1 MITDLMKSFFD
12 QMPGACGCKDL
23 NSVFMYANQEYINII
38 GLNHKEDIKGRTDFD
53 MPCDTINAA
62 SLFQEQDKKVIQ
74 SLQKMRILDIHPF
87 AGQIWKAYIFT
98 KTPLMD
104 GNQCIGTI
112 FHGADITNTASL
124 EIGSLLARTKVEGV
138 SNNLIG
144 QNSYMLNHSFN
155 DIKLTDRQSEVLFY
169 LLRGKTAKQI
179 SHYLHIPTR
188 TVDDYIEQL
197 RYQFNAQ
204 NKHELIDLALSYGFL
219 NTIPESIF
227 RTQLSVEL
235 KDD

>member
-1 MITDLMKSFFD
+1 MISDHMKSFFD
-12 QMPGACGCKDL
+12 QMPGVCGCKDL
-23 NSVFMYANQEYINII
+23 DSVFMHANQDYVDII
-38 GLNHKEDIKGRTDFD
+38 GLNHKEDIIGRTDFD

-62 SLFQEQDKKVIQ
+62 SMFREQDKRVIH

-104 GNQCIGTI
+104 GDQCIGTI
-112 FHGADITNTASL
+112 FHGADITNAASL
-124 EIGSLLARTKVEGV
+124 EIGSLLARTKIEGV
-138 SNNLIG
+138 NNNLIG
-144 QNSYMLNHSFN
+144 QDSYMLSQSFN

-179 SHYLHIPTR
+179 GQYLNISAR
-188 TVDDYIEQL
+188 TVHEYMEQL
-197 RYQFNAQ
+197 RYKFNAQ
-204 NKHELIDLALSYGFL
+204 NKHELIDVAISYGFL
-219 NTIPESIF
+219 NTVPESIF

-235 KDD
+235 KDN